1 VRGLHLVVQD
11 FQVRAQHQAR
21 GPGCGDAA
29 QVLARLGAV
38 GAGVD
43 ARVRVDDHARLAAPQ
58 GQHPHRAVRVRRAV
72 AHGDLLLE
80 RHAVGEQERA
90 AMRLGAFAV
99 ERDGVALQLV
109 GAAAGE
115 QGLAVARPLR
125 QARLQMVGDAVLR
138 IGRHHAQVLQR
149 GPGAQLQVQ
158 LQVLHQG
165 ATAGA
170 ARFALVQLDEFELR
184 ARLQLQHQ
192 EGRLDLG
199 ARLVAQ
205 LQAQRTRAG
214 GDAQAQAAAAQR
226 TMRPAERRGILVTG
240 QRQAGEQL
248 GALARVGGV
257 EPARL
262 EARRRLRAERAG

>member
-1 VRGLHLVVQD
+1 
-11 FQVRAQHQAR
+11 
-21 GPGCGDAA
+21 
-29 QVLARLGAV
+29 
-38 GAGVD
+38 
-43 ARVRVDDHARLAAPQ
+43 
-58 GQHPHRAVRVRRAV
+58 
-72 AHGDLLLE
+72 
-80 RHAVGEQERA
+80 
-90 AMRLGAFAV
+90 
-99 ERDGVALQLV
+99 
-109 GAAAGE
+109 
-115 QGLAVARPLR
+115 LR

-165 ATAGA
+165 ATTGA

-192 EGRLDLG
+192 QGRLDLG

-214 GDAQAQAAAAQR
+214 GDAQAQAAAAER
-226 TMRPAERRGILVTG
+226 TMRPAERRGVLVTG

-262 EARRRLRAERAG
+262 EARRAACGPGERLQGPAGALRRRGLAAGGRGHIAQPDLGGRRRQVAEGFRVARDPAAGLQAVAGAQGVGAGEVHVVSTAAGLGAKPVRAMRRAKARSPRSAMQPWSSTSTASGASASIICR